1 MFSQILDIGKQA
13 NDKMVLFDSI
23 SEEVIKNAIKSQR
36 ISQVQNEKTILT
48 LKELRKSSMPL
59 GKKVDLAE
67 DQMRDLMRQNSRT
80 NNGDFKLMEKTK
92 SSYESTME

>member
-36 ISQVQNEKTILT
+36 ISKVQNQKQYSL
-48 LKELRKSSMPL
+48 
-59 GKKVDLAE
+59 
-67 DQMRDLMRQNSRT
+67 
-80 NNGDFKLMEKTK
+80 
-92 SSYESTME
+92 

>member
-36 ISQVQNEKTILT
+36 ISKVQNQKQYS
-48 LKELRKSSMPL
+48 LRKNYENLPCL
-59 GKKVDLAE
+59 WVKKLI
-67 DQMRDLMRQNSRT
+67 
-80 NNGDFKLMEKTK
+80 
-92 SSYESTME
+92 